1 MPPKKRM
8 TPDEARAIRRALATD
23 LTVRGLP
30 LAYET
35 TVLAVERA
43 NGRLKA
49 DPDAR
54 LDRQEVEMA
63 KVLIRMGGA
72 ETLVDTNHEKDI
84 ARLSLAE
91 LERMISDL
99 KVVDAESVATE
110 DLDIFK

>member
-1 MPPKKRM
+1 MPPKK
-8 TPDEARAIRRALATD
+8 TLTVDDARAIRKALATD

-43 NGRLKA
+43 NGRLKS
-49 DPDAR
+49 DPAAR
-54 LDRQEVEMA
+54 LDRQEVELT

-72 ETLVDTNHEKDI
+72 ETLVDTNHEKEI
-84 ARLSLAE
+84 GRLSLAE

-99 KVVDAESVATE
+99 KVVDAEPVKVE
-110 DLDIFK
+110 DLDFLK